1 MGRGNQSQTY
11 RGVIALL
18 KKIFCLVI
26 ICAALFVPFEAYAET
41 NWFWLDSNDKYS
53 KYFEPESVTIK
64 KKVVTSD
71 GREIAIE
78 IEAWTKTTYS
88 YEGAAE
94 TIKNYGIANILPDP
108 KNLTY
113 SLALL
118 RVNPQNRTLQ
128 YVREDFYNAEHQVV
142 WSKEEGRVKEI
153 NTRSFDEEF
162 YCAIVDEVFQMGERD
177 RKRAL
182 TEERW
187 LDLWTYTDGE
197 GNTTNLTADTTTMR
211 LKGTN
216 LILWEWQATKDARG
230 QTIEIRFMK
239 KAVNLT
245 QGTEVIKDGQIW
257 TPNNSWQKLQDEYD
271 GAYRMIRSDDPDY
284 KGLVRLRA
292 YVKNNSR
299 WVTRYS
305 LN

>member
-1 MGRGNQSQTY
+1 M
-11 RGVIALL
+11 
-18 KKIFCLVI
+18 KKIFFILLFATMI
-26 ICAALFVPFEAYAET
+26 FIPFETCAAVD
-41 NWFWLDSNDKYS
+41 WFWLDSNDKYS
-53 KYFEPESVTIK
+53 KYFEPDSVTIK

-88 YEGAAE
+88 YNGAAE
-94 TIKNYGIANILPDP
+94 TIKNYGISNILPDP
-108 KNLTY
+108 RNLTY

-128 YVREDFYNAEHQVV
+128 YVREDFYNDKDQVV
-142 WSKEEGRVKEI
+142 WSKAEGRVKEI

-177 RKRAL
+177 RKRAP

-187 LDLWTYTDGE
+187 IDLWSYTDNSGA
-197 GNTTNLTADTTTMR
+197 TTTLSADTTTMR
-211 LKGTN
+211 LKGSN
-216 LILWEWQATKDARG
+216 LILWEWQVTKDSRG
-230 QTIEIRFMK
+230 QTTEIRFMK

-245 QGTEVIKDGQIW
+245 QGTEVIKDGQTW
-257 TPNNSWQKLQDEYD
+257 TPTNSWQEIKDEYG
-271 GAYRMIRSDDPDY
+271 GAYRMIKGDEPDY

-305 LN
+305 LD

>member
-1 MGRGNQSQTY
+1 MLRKFLALL
-11 RGVIALL
+11 IALA
-18 KKIFCLVI
+18 IFI
-26 ICAALFVPFEAYAET
+26 PFGTCAAVD
-41 NWFWLDSNDKYS
+41 WFWLDSNDKYS
-53 KYFEPESVTIK
+53 KYFDPDSVTVK

-71 GREIAIE
+71 DREIAIE
-78 IEAWTKTTYS
+78 IEAWTKTTYT
-88 YEGAAE
+88 YNGAAE
-94 TIKNYGIANILPDP
+94 TIKNYGIENILPDP
-108 KNLTY
+108 KNLAY

-128 YVREDFYNAEHQVV
+128 YVREDFYNDSDQVV

-177 RKRAL
+177 RKRAP

-187 LDLWTYTDGE
+187 IDLWSFTNSDGA
-197 GNTTNLTADTTTMR
+197 TTTLSADTTTMR
-211 LKGTN
+211 LKGSN
-216 LILWEWQATKDARG
+216 LILWEWQVTKDSNG
-230 QTIEIRFMK
+230 KTLEIRFMK

-257 TPNNSWQKLQDEYD
+257 TPNNSWQELKDEYD
-271 GAYRMIRSDDPDY
+271 GAYRMIASDEPDY

-299 WVTRYS
+299 WVSRYS
-305 LN
+305 LD

>member
-1 MGRGNQSQTY
+1 M
-11 RGVIALL
+11 L
-18 KKIFCLVI
+18 KKFFALAI
-26 ICAALFVPFEAYAET
+26 ICAAILFSTHDACAEPE
-41 NWFWLDSNDKYS
+41 WFWLDSNDKYS
-53 KYFEPESVTIK
+53 KYFDPDSVTIK
-64 KKVVTSD
+64 KKVVTD
-71 GREIAIE
+71 EGKEVAIE

-88 YEGAAE
+88 IEGATE
-94 TIKNYGIANILPDP
+94 TIKNYELTKILPDP
-108 KNLTY
+108 RSLNY

-128 YVREDFYNAEHQVV
+128 YVREDFYNADNQIV

-162 YCAIVDEVFQMGERD
+162 YCAIVDEVFKMGERD
-177 RKRAL
+177 RKRAP

-187 LDLWTYTDGE
+187 IDLWTYTDGD

-216 LILWEWQATKDARG
+216 LILWEWQVTKDAQG
-230 QTIEIRFMK
+230 KTTEIRFMK

-245 QGTEVIKDGQIW
+245 QGTESIKDGQVW
-257 TPNNSWQKLQDEYD
+257 TPTTSWKELEDEFD
-271 GAYRMIRSDDPDY
+271 GAYRMIKSDDPDY

-292 YVKNNSR
+292 YVKNNSN

-305 LN
+305 LD

>member
-1 MGRGNQSQTY
+1 M
-11 RGVIALL
+11 
-18 KKIFCLVI
+18 KKISFALAI
-26 ICAALFVPFEAYAET
+26 IFATIFFIHNDACAATE
-41 NWFWLDSNDKYS
+41 WFWLDSNDKYS
-53 KYFEPESVTIK
+53 KYFDPDSVTIK
-64 KKVVTSD
+64 KKVVTND

-94 TIKNYGIANILPDP
+94 TIKNYGIENILPDA
-108 KNLTY
+108 KSLSY

-128 YVREDFYNAEHQVV
+128 YVREDFYNDKEQVV
-142 WSKEEGRVKEI
+142 WSKEEGRIKEI

-162 YCAIVDEVFQMGERD
+162 YCAIVDEVFRLGERD
-177 RKRAL
+177 RKRAP

-187 LDLWTYTDGE
+187 IDLWSYTAADGS
-197 GNTTNLTADTTTMR
+197 TTTLSADTTTMR
-211 LKGTN
+211 LKGSN
-216 LILWEWQATKDARG
+216 LILWEWQVTKDKQGR
-230 QTIEIRFMK
+230 TTEIRFMK

-245 QGTEVIKDGQIW
+245 QGTEVIKDGQMW
-257 TPNNSWQKLQDEYD
+257 TPNNSWQDIKDEFD
-271 GAYRMIRSDDPDY
+271 GAYRMINSDEPDY

-292 YVKNNSR
+292 YAKNNSR

-305 LN
+305 LD